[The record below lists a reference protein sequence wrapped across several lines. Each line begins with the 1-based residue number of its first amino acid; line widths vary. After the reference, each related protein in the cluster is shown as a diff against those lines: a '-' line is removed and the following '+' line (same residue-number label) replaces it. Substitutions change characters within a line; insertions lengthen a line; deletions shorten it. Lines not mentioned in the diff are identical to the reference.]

1 MSLELFSILVLL
13 GIFAAGTLLS
23 INLGLMSFVAA
34 FLVGQIGGGLTVDE
48 LFAVYP
54 GDLFILLA
62 GVTFLFAIAQTN
74 GTIDLIVNWGVRAVR
89 GNVGLVPWTM
99 FTLAAVFAAAGAITT
114 AAVALVAPAALRFA
128 SQYSISPLI
137 MGVMVVQGSAAG
149 AYSPLNPFG
158 VIVAGVLNS
167 RGLPSSPISLFV
179 GALIFNLV
187 VGAIAFVAFGG
198 LRLLRQGIPSPATAE
213 GSAEAPASG
222 SNSSE
227 GEETDG
233 GGLNFHRAAT
243 LIGIVTLVVLSLFE
257 VDVGF
262 GAMLVAL
269 VLLLMAP
276 GQQGEAFS
284 RVPWQVIVLI
294 TGIVTYVGVLEEIGA
309 VGYVQGLIDAV
320 GSPLLAS
327 LAASY
332 VGGIISAFAST
343 TALLGSLIPLA
354 APILQDSAISA
365 IGVVTAIAVSSAIVD
380 VSPFSTNGAL
390 LMATAQNADETTDV
404 SKFFRQLLGWAAA
417 VTLIAPLVAWFVFVV
432 VGVV

>member
-1 MSLELFSILVLL
+1 MSLELLSIIVLL
-13 GIFAAGTLLS
+13 LIFVIGTVFS
-23 INLGLMSFVAA
+23 INLGLMSLAAA

-48 LFAVYP
+48 IFGVYP

-74 GTIDLIVNWGVRAVR
+74 GTIDLLVNGGIRMVR
-89 GNVGLVPWTM
+89 GNVGLVPWIM
-99 FTLAAVFAAAGAITT
+99 FAMAATFAAVGAITT

-167 RGLPSSPISLFV
+167 RGLPSSPGALFV
-179 GALIFNLV
+179 GSLLFNLA
-187 VGAIAFVAFGG
+187 VGALAFTIFGG
-198 LRLLRQGIPSPATAE
+198 LRLLGQSISVGATQ
-213 GSAEAPASG
+213 EASESGNPSG
-222 SNSSE
+222 S
-227 GEETDG
+227 ETADG
-233 GGLNFHRAAT
+233 DGLNLHRAAT
-243 LIGIVTLVVLSLFE
+243 LVGIVALVVLTAGFE

-262 GAMLVAL
+262 GAIVVAL
-269 VLLLMAP
+269 ILVLMAP
-276 GQQGEAFS
+276 GQQGEAFG

-294 TGIVTYVGVLEEIGA
+294 TGIVTYVGVLEEIGT
-309 VGYVQGLIDAV
+309 VEYVQGLIDAV
-320 GSPLLAS
+320 GSPLVAS

-354 APILQDSAISA
+354 APILQDSAIPA

-390 LMATAQNADETTDV
+390 LMATAQNADERMDQR
-404 SKFFRQLLGWAAA
+404 KFFRQLLLWAIAI
-417 VTLIAPLVAWFVFVV
+417 TLLAPLAAWFVFVV
-432 VGVV
+432 LGLI